1 MWLRRSM
8 ALLTLSLAAT
18 GIAPADTPILGLAYQ
33 PYVGHWSA
41 RPDNPYAPGDFHVPA
56 FNSYVGGIDVEHSAR
71 SLWAATQTLRLTFDE
86 AGRLQDVSAEG
97 SLAFQPEALRGQDA
111 VAWSRTQTRFF
122 EDRTPLAVSRVD
134 HAASV
139 YRQLDVLRRA
149 AGGAPLTLA
158 TYGTG
163 FQAGYW
169 RQIDGQDYVALPVW
183 TDRRLLE
190 FRLTETAPYERRET
204 TDVVFLFPPTAVHVR
219 PAPERIRVET
229 AGTPGQDLRVV
240 AIHQSLFEPARPTDP
255 EARLN
260 PGFFAGDANAQ
271 IALAA
276 AEINA
281 QAGRRLLTI
290 KLGVD
295 NIQVAGTLVNDRMRF
310 AILSALAQAQVA
322 NARFPGTVTHLILSN
337 EYAQPW
343 SGPDGQPS
351 PTEQITAMLKYARAQ
366 MAPGAAFAGLDLR
379 LGARGH
385 RFRLADPNANDPALA
400 RFGREVAALLAESDC
415 VMENLYPS
423 PEAVEAAAQSGQ
435 WSVYFDPEQGELSR
449 KWHQLERAIRTLA
462 GKRPIEIMIGEIGH
476 PTDGIAFN
484 LPSYVEDG
492 TPIRPDTAFAA
503 IASRLDTAGAR
514 LDEAGL
520 AIARRY
526 FNPALASTFV
536 REAVAWS
543 RTTGV
548 QIHLFEAFDEPWK
561 SSPNLPKDE
570 RAARGALLGRSG
582 PYGAESNYGLFGYS
596 GVSELR
602 PPPLRPAE
610 IAPGSQLAPQ
620 LPDGMHWNGAFEGQF
635 FLKLPD
641 LDFAALAHSFTTTAP

>member
-1 MWLRRSM
+1 M
-8 ALLTLSLAAT
+8 ALLTLSLAAI

-56 FNSYVGGIDVEHSAR
+56 FNSYVGGIDVEHPAR

-86 AGRLQDVSAEG
+86 AERLRDVSAEG

-111 VAWSRTQTRFF
+111 VAWSRAQTRFF
-122 EDRTPLAVSRVD
+122 EDRTPQAVSGID

-139 YRQLDVLRRA
+139 YRQLDVLRQA

-169 RQIDGQDYVALPVW
+169 RQVDGQDSVALPVW

-190 FRLTETAPYERRET
+190 LRPGETAPYQRRET

-219 PAPERIRVET
+219 PAPERVRVET

-240 AIHQSLFEPARPTDP
+240 AIHQTLFEPASPTDP

-366 MAPGAAFAGLDLR
+366 MAPNAAFAGLDLR

-385 RFRLADPNANDPALA
+385 RFRLADPNASDPARA
-400 RFGREVAALLAESDC
+400 RFGREVAALLAESDF

-423 PEAVEAAAQSGQ
+423 PEALEAAARSGQ

-449 KWHQLERAIRTLA
+449 TWRQLERAIRTLA
-462 GKRPIEIMIGEIGH
+462 GERPIEIMIGEIGH

-484 LPSYVEDG
+484 LPGYVEEG

-503 IASRLDTAGAR
+503 IADRLNTAGAR
-514 LDEAGL
+514 LDDAGL

-526 FNPALASTFV
+526 FNPALASAFV

-543 RTTGV
+543 QTTGV

-570 RAARGALLGRSG
+570 RAAKRALLGRSG
-582 PYGAESNYGLFGYS
+582 PYGAEAHYGLFGYS
-596 GVSELR
+596 GISELR
-602 PPPLRPAE
+602 SPLRRPAE
-610 IAPGSQLAPQ
+610 IASGSQLAPQ

-635 FLKLPD
+635 FLKRPD
-641 LDFAALAHSFTTTAP
+641 LDFAALAHSFTTTTP

>member
-18 GIAPADTPILGLAYQ
+18 GGVPADTPILGLAYQ

-41 RPDNPYAPGDFHVPA
+41 RTDNPYAPGDVHVPA
-56 FNSYVGGIDVEHSAR
+56 FNSYVGGIDVENPDR

-86 AGRLQDVSAEG
+86 AGRLQDVSATG
-97 SLAFQPEALRGQDA
+97 SLDFLPEALRGQDA
-111 VAWSRTQTRFF
+111 VAWSHTKTRFF
-122 EDRTPLAVSRVD
+122 EDRTPQTVSGVD

-139 YRQLDVLRRA
+139 YRQLDALRRA

-169 RQIDGQDYVALPVW
+169 RQVDGQDYVALPFW

-190 FRLTETAPYERRET
+190 LRPGETMPYQRCET

-219 PAPERIRVET
+219 PAPERLQVET

-240 AIHQSLFEPARPTDP
+240 AIHQTLFEPTSPTDP

-281 QAGRRLLTI
+281 QAGRRLLTL

-366 MAPGAAFAGLDLR
+366 MAPNAAFAGLDLR

-385 RFRLADPNANDPALA
+385 RFRLADPNADDPALA
-400 RFGREVAALLAESDC
+400 RFGREVAALLAESDY

-435 WSVYFDPEQGELSR
+435 WSVYFDPDKGELSR
-449 KWHQLERAIRTLA
+449 KWCQLERTIRTLA
-462 GKRPIEIMIGEIGH
+462 GERPIEIMIGEIGH

-484 LPSYVEDG
+484 LPGYVEDG
-492 TPIRPDTAFAA
+492 APIRPDTAFAA
-503 IASRLDTAGAR
+503 IADRLDTSGAR
-514 LDEAGL
+514 LDAGGL

-526 FNPALASTFV
+526 FSPALASAFV

-561 SSPNLPKDE
+561 SSPNLPADE
-570 RAARGALLGRSG
+570 LATRRTLLGRSG
-582 PYGAESNYGLFGYS
+582 PYGAEANYGLFGYS
-596 GVSELR
+596 GVSGLR
-602 PPPLRPAE
+602 PPSQHPTG
-610 IAPGSQLAPQ
+610 IAPGSRLAPQ
-620 LPDGMHWNGAFEGQF
+620 LPDGVRWNGAFEGQF
-635 FLKLPD
+635 FPKRPD
-641 LDFAALAHSFTTTAP
+641 LDFAALAHSFTTTTP